1 MREIW
6 GSRARPDPL
15 ANYFSSMFSST
26 NLVDIVP
33 EVISPTWRNGRLG
46 SDMISK
52 GLERFFMNVD
62 LLGSV
67 HRFRSWVIKSLIS
80 NHNSV
85 CLQFDNQKERSHY
98 PFKFNLAWLHELD
111 FNLLIQN
118 TWSSMAHW
126 KDSSAV
132 NLLVKKL
139 NFLKEKV
146 IIWKK
151 EKKKKIQ
158 A

>member
-1 MREIW
+1 
-6 GSRARPDPL
+6 
-15 ANYFSSMFSST
+15 
-26 NLVDIVP
+26 
-33 EVISPTWRNGRLG
+33 
-46 SDMISK
+46 
-52 GLERFFMNVD
+52 MNVD

-67 HRFRSWVIKSLIS
+67 HRCRSWVINSLIS
-80 NHNSV
+80 DHNPM

-98 PFKFNLAWLHELD
+98 PFKFNLSWLQEPD

-126 KDSSAV
+126 KDSSAM

-139 NFLKEKV
+139 KFLKEKV
-146 IIWKK
+146 ILWKK